1 MLRSAG
7 LANINVDLIAG
18 LPGQTRASW
27 SESLSWIERLQPPH
41 VSVYMLE
48 IDEDSRLGSE
58 VLLNGKRYGAP
69 DVPSDELTA
78 EFYETAVERLSRMGI
93 QRYEISNFARPGFE
107 SLHNLKYWQ
116 LEPYAGFGAD
126 AHSFDGA
133 VRGQNIESPSDYV
146 ERIGSGQSAAHRHHA
161 RQCRRRALLRR
172 TAPHARHPAAG
183 RRVAQVRTA
192 HPALHRRRSAGAR
205 RLTAA
210 ADGPRRAI
218 FERSF
223 CRIHHMMIDLRSDTV
238 TRPTPQMRRAMAE
251 AEVGDDVYREDP
263 TVNRLEK
270 RAAEIMGK
278 EAGLFV
284 PTGTMGNTIAVKMH
298 TDHGQEVICES
309 RAHLLDW
316 ELSMLAW
323 FSGCLIRAVPSSDGI
338 LHWKDIEAAIRPTS
352 AHCAPTTLIEIEN
365 THNMAGGAVYPMDV
379 FEDICANAHKRGIK
393 VHLDGARIFNAAC
406 HLNRPVRDLA
416 APADSVMFC
425 LSKGLGAPVGSM
437 LVGTAEA
444 IDRARGYRKRLG
456 GGMRQAGVLAAA
468 GLIALEE
475 MPHRLGEDHA
485 NARFLAGELAKLPGI
500 QIDPARVQTNIVIFD
515 VTATGLATTEL
526 TAALKPRGVL
536 MNGINPRQMRAV
548 THFDVSRQQC
558 ATADRRQFP
567 KCSLQSSSFRVNL
580 RASGSSK
587 GHARRPHHLSQPAQ
601 ATGVFLRRRIHSDAR
616 HWRK

>member
-1 MLRSAG
+1 
-7 LANINVDLIAG
+7 
-18 LPGQTRASW
+18 
-27 SESLSWIERLQPPH
+27 
-41 VSVYMLE
+41 
-48 IDEDSRLGSE
+48 
-58 VLLNGKRYGAP
+58 
-69 DVPSDELTA
+69 
-78 EFYETAVERLSRMGI
+78 
-93 QRYEISNFARPGFE
+93 
-107 SLHNLKYWQ
+107 
-116 LEPYAGFGAD
+116 
-126 AHSFDGA
+126 
-133 VRGQNIESPSDYV
+133 
-146 ERIGSGQSAAHRHHA
+146 
-161 RQCRRRALLRR
+161 
-172 TAPHARHPAAG
+172 
-183 RRVAQVRTA
+183 
-192 HPALHRRRSAGAR
+192 
-205 RLTAA
+205 
-210 ADGPRRAI
+210 
-218 FERSF
+218 
-223 CRIHHMMIDLRSDTV
+223 MIDLRSDTV

-298 TDHGQEVICES
+298 TEHGQEVICDS

-352 AHCAPTTLIEIEN
+352 SHCAPTSLIEIEN

-379 FEDICANAHKRGIK
+379 FEDICANAHQRGLK

-416 APADSVMFC
+416 SKADSVMFC

-437 LVGTAEA
+437 LVGTSQA

-515 VTATGLATTEL
+515 ITATGLATTDL
-526 TAALKPRGVL
+526 TTALKPRGVL

-558 ATADRRQFP
+558 ASAIEAI
-567 KCSLQSSSFRVNL
+567 SEVL
-580 RASGSSK
+580 ASTPGLLTTS
-587 GHARRPHHLSQPAQ
+587 
-601 ATGVFLRRRIHSDAR
+601 
-616 HWRK
+616 